1 MLDIVARYYGMQYQG
16 KMMIQTQ
23 GNDKK
28 PQFGPN
34 LGPLGPIWAT
44 KCFFKILAFS
54 VTRYHGQLSSF
65 TILQKTS
72 DPIFIKFSD
81 GWTDRLMDRGT
92 DRLTRVIS
100 WYVVQPKLSVQ
111 NLNNACMIAR
121 KIRNCFMNSSTSTS
135 ETSKDI
141 FLYVFISSFSSF
153 GLCIYLYSRKLI
165 SKRKDLLEFIK
176 RKAKAHQRNISRERS
191 LDFDQWK
198 RFSENYAPIRAC
210 IWLVYK
216 IAANNCCSQLFVEFI
231 QI

>member
-1 MLDIVARYYGMQYQG
+1 
-16 KMMIQTQ
+16 MIQTQ

-81 GWTDRLMDRGT
+81 GWTDRLMDRGA

-100 WYVVQPKLSVQ
+100 WYVVQLKLSVQ

-153 GLCIYLYSRKLI
+153 GLCIYLYSRKLNFKQKI
-165 SKRKDLLEFIK
+165 SVRVNQKKSKSSPKEYIVRTQPRFWPVKKIFRKLCTNK
-176 RKAKAHQRNISRERS
+176 S
-191 LDFDQWK
+191 LHM
-198 RFSENYAPIRAC
+198 AC
-210 IWLVYK
+210 LQ
-216 IAANNCCSQLFVEFI
+216 NCCK
-231 QI
+231 